1 MGHVVH
7 YRDATGELR
16 LDEAGSLDA
25 ALERAEQLRN
35 DGDVEEVRIFK
46 EIRTQVR
53 TYYKVVAVDDDD
65 ASSGVPDAA
74 AASADPSGGPL
85 GDAANDA
92 PTDEAAD
99 ASTPPPES
107 VGAPDAPQPPPGAMP
122 LSGPPHARVHTD
134 AIEGESHDEPP
145 GESRRPSFLSRGGS

>member
-65 ASSGVPDAA
+65 ASTDAPDAA
-74 AASADPSGGPL
+74 AGSADPPGEPT
-85 GDAANDA
+85 GDAAGDA
-92 PTDEAAD
+92 PTDPAAD
-99 ASTPPPES
+99 APAPES

-145 GESRRPSFLSRGGS
+145 GESRRPSFLSRGG